1 MVSEVVYWYLWVSK
15 GVYLYL
21 MMVTGVCDCL
31 WVSEDAFWFLMVPT
45 GV

>member
-1 MVSEVVYWYLWVSK
+1 MFVDAYWCLWVSV

-21 MMVTGVCDCL
+21 MVNTGVCDCL
-31 WVSEDAFWFLMVPT
+31 WVSEDAFWYLMVPK